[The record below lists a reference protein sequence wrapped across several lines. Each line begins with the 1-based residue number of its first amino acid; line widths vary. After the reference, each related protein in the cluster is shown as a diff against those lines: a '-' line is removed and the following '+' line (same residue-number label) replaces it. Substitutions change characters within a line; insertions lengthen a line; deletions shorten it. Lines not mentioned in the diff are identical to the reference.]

1 MNRLTGVKVIPR
13 MPLCHLSVRGMSFHQ
28 ICLMTGGENHPRL
41 FEKQVTLGTMAGQW
55 CLEEHC
61 EFSLDVHK
69 SEKKQQEKK
78 TKSENIETRDGG
90 K

>member
-1 MNRLTGVKVIPR
+1 MYK
-13 MPLCHLSVRGMSFHQ
+13 SKS
-28 ICLMTGGENHPRL
+28 GEAVPCFQFVNQ
-41 FEKQVTLGTMAGQW
+41 ENKYY
-55 CLEEHC
+55 

>member
-1 MNRLTGVKVIPR
+1 
-13 MPLCHLSVRGMSFHQ
+13 
-28 ICLMTGGENHPRL
+28 
-41 FEKQVTLGTMAGQW
+41 MAGQW
-55 CLEEHC
+55 CLEEHY